1 MGKIVAFD
9 KYSKEISDEK
19 DGSSHRINIVRQNVG
34 KSRGNVNLMLRE
46 TGGLLTGQYIIA
58 EPINFVRYTVY
69 MEDFLNGMMSIQVS
83 GRYIFPNENKQN
95 DDEIFIMFRVS
106 DKDKR
111 LIEDF
116 YYRDTFEEF
125 IKISKLLL
133 GSVLTDEEVL
143 SWKKKTVNLV

>member
-9 KYSKEISDEK
+9 KYSKEINDEK
-19 DGSSHRINIVRQNVG
+19 DGSLHRINIVRQNVG

-46 TGGLLTGQYIIA
+46 TGGLLTGQYIVS

-69 MEDFLNGMMSIQVS
+69 MEDFLNGLMSIQVS

-95 DDEIFIMFRVS
+95 DDEIFIMFRIS